1 MPPSYAPGYLAKDC
15 KTAFGRIGAG
25 MIAGPGFSVPH
36 EIDEILERLPPQVT
50 LNVPDHV
57 LALWFPRE
65 PADGA
70 IDAPTLERARRYA
83 QSCGCEFAHH
93 QSIREGVFY
102 RPLPPRE

>member
-1 MPPSYAPGYLAKDC
+1 LQEQLY
-15 KTAFGRIGAG
+15 GRIGAG

-36 EIDEILERLPPQVT
+36 EIDEILERLPPQLT

-65 PADGA
+65 PADGV

-102 RPLPPRE
+102 RPMPRE